1 MAEYPEGLLRDDLS
15 LYDQPVM
22 GAASVTL
29 AIEDIAYFMDG
40 NGDMSPLS
48 GVLIA
53 QSIYNAAMNHFGYW
67 ILASRE
73 PRAAALDLAQ
83 RIKFLMMSAEEVEF
97 NANPD
102 FLTPYLDTYGETL
115 LQLVATGRDDLAGA
129 TEEIARR
136 VLATG
141 RYAKPADSGGYFGA
155 PAKLGVF
162 ALEMLAA
169 RRGETIDWESFHVPP
184 DRFWRDCAR
193 IGLTEPDPVK
203 AAEWAT
209 QLCDAHM
216 QTLRTDR
223 DGMSTTPFEG
233 KEINQQAHFLW
244 PITTHAFLRL
254 RAGQGLETAPV
265 DHPLMRTSFEVLRGW
280 HVPAGA
286 WQPEPWFAEI
296 LDKTVAIAPTLGP
309 RLEIIR

>member
-1 MAEYPEGLLRDDLS
+1 
-15 LYDQPVM
+15 
-22 GAASVTL
+22 
-29 AIEDIAYFMDG
+29 
-40 NGDMSPLS
+40 
-48 GVLIA
+48 
-53 QSIYNAAMNHFGYW
+53 
-67 ILASRE
+67 
-73 PRAAALDLAQ
+73 
-83 RIKFLMMSAEEVEF
+83 MMSAEEVDF

-115 LQLVATGRDDLAGA
+115 LQLVATGRDDLAEA

-203 AAEWAT
+203 AAEWAA

-280 HVPAGA
+280 HVPVGA